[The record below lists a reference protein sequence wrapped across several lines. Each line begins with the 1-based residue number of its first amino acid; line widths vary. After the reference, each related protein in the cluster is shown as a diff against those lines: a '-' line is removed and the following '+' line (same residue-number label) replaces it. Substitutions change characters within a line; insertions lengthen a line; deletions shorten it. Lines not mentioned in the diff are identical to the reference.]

1 MDGWRALS
9 IALVLLEHASR
20 TMWFPTAFIPFVQHG
35 GLGVRFFFVISGF
48 LITWLLLKENEFTGS
63 VNLRNFYLRRA
74 LRIFPI
80 YFLYLFVL
88 SSLTSFSQSSY
99 AWVANLTFTTDFYQE
114 ARATTH
120 FWSLGVEEQFYLV
133 WPVILFLVLRFAS
146 VRILAITLTIPLVAA
161 PIARF
166 LVWASHPQYLDFL
179 FQGYSYFCNF
189 DVLAYGCIAAVIFHR
204 RPNVLKLIFEKGGLV
219 AFLSGILLI
228 LIPIFIGRRHWIPSR
243 LGEMVF
249 ISIQAIGFV
258 FLLLHSVMC
267 PQWPTYRFLNWNWVR
282 HLGLLSYSTYIWQQM
297 FWSSESV
304 FGVKNAWWTVFPI
317 WILIALLVAHVSYY
331 LLERPLLGLRAKFR
345 VA

>member
-1 MDGWRALS
+1 MQPVKPQKEKLNLPSLDGWRALS

-120 FWSLGVEEQFYLV
+120 F
-133 WPVILFLVLRFAS
+133 
-146 VRILAITLTIPLVAA
+146 
-161 PIARF
+161 
-166 LVWASHPQYLDFL
+166 
-179 FQGYSYFCNF
+179 
-189 DVLAYGCIAAVIFHR
+189 
-204 RPNVLKLIFEKGGLV
+204 
-219 AFLSGILLI
+219 
-228 LIPIFIGRRHWIPSR
+228 
-243 LGEMVF
+243 
-249 ISIQAIGFV
+249 
-258 FLLLHSVMC
+258 
-267 PQWPTYRFLNWNWVR
+267 
-282 HLGLLSYSTYIWQQM
+282 
-297 FWSSESV
+297 
-304 FGVKNAWWTVFPI
+304 
-317 WILIALLVAHVSYY
+317 
-331 LLERPLLGLRAKFR
+331 
-345 VA
+345 